1 MAKMQRNGVRSV
13 GIVAIAG
20 VMLLSAC
27 ANKTASNPGSGGSS
41 GSSGASGSVT
51 VSSKSVTG
59 VGDVLVDTQG
69 MTLYYLKTETAGK
82 IMCTGSCASIWP
94 PLLLPSGTMSATAG
108 SGVDA
113 SKLGT
118 IARPDGGM
126 QVTFDGK
133 PLYLFASD
141 TSAGQ
146 ATGQGVEN
154 FFAVSASGSGSG
166 APGSGASGS
175 TGSTGGGYHY

>member
-1 MAKMQRNGVRSV
+1 MAKMNRTGLRSV

-27 ANKTASNPGSGGSS
+27 AKKTTSNAGSGGSS
-41 GSSGASGSVT
+41 GSSASSGSVT
-51 VSSKSVTG
+51 VSSKSVSG
-59 VGDVLVDTQG
+59 VGDVLVDTEG
-69 MTLYYLKTETAGK
+69 MTLYYLKTETPGN
-82 IMCTGSCASIWP
+82 IMCTGACATAWP
-94 PLLLPSGTMSATAG
+94 PLLLPSGTASATAG

-118 IARPDGGM
+118 IKRPDGST
-126 QVTFDGK
+126 QVTYDGK

-146 ATGQGVEN
+146 ATGQGVGG
-154 FFAVSASGSGSG
+154 FFVVKTSGSSSGSGSG
-166 APGSGASGS
+166 SGS
-175 TGSTGGGYHY
+175 TGSGGGYGY

>member
-1 MAKMQRNGVRSV
+1 MAKIRRNEVRSV

-27 ANKTASNPGSGGSS
+27 ASKTASNPGSGGSS

-69 MTLYYLKTETAGK
+69 MTLYYLKTETPGK
-82 IMCTGSCASIWP
+82 IMCTGSCATAWP
-94 PLLLPSGTMSATAG
+94 PLLLPAGAASATAG

-118 IARPDGGM
+118 IARPEGGT

-141 TSAGQ
+141 TSSGQ
-146 ATGQGVEN
+146 ATGQGVAD
-154 FFAVSASGSGSG
+154 FFVVSASGS
-166 APGSGASGS
+166 ASVS
-175 TGSTGGGYHY
+175 AASGSTGGGYHY

>member
-1 MAKMQRNGVRSV
+1 MAKMHRRSVRSV

-27 ANKTASNPGSGGSS
+27 AKKADSSSGSGGSS
-41 GSSGASGSVT
+41 GSTGSGGSVT
-51 VSSKSVTG
+51 VSSKSISG
-59 VGDVLVDTQG
+59 VGDVLVDTDG
-69 MTLYYLKTETAGK
+69 MTLYYLKTETPGN
-82 IMCTGSCASIWP
+82 IMCTGSCATAWP
-94 PLLLPSGTMSATAG
+94 PLLLPPGETAATAG

-118 IARPDGGM
+118 ITRPDGGT

-141 TSAGQ
+141 QSAGQ
-146 ATGQGVEN
+146 ATGQGVAG
-154 FFAVSASGSGSG
+154 FFVVSASGSGSS
-166 APGSGASGS
+166 GSGASGS
-175 TGSTGGGYHY
+175 TGGGYHY

>member
-1 MAKMQRNGVRSV
+1 
-13 GIVAIAG
+13 
-20 VMLLSAC
+20 
-27 ANKTASNPGSGGSS
+27 
-41 GSSGASGSVT
+41 
-51 VSSKSVTG
+51 
-59 VGDVLVDTQG
+59 
-69 MTLYYLKTETAGK
+69 MTLYYLKTETPGK
-82 IMCTGSCASIWP
+82 IMCTGSCATVWP
-94 PLLLPSGTMSATAG
+94 PLLLPSGVMSAAAG

-141 TSAGQ
+141 TSSGQ
-146 ATGQGVEN
+146 ATGQGVED
-154 FFAVSASGSGSG
+154 FFVVSASGSGSG
-166 APGSGASGS
+166 SGSTGSGS